1 MKIQPTSQVSF
12 GLNRSRQLRYVTP
25 EIKREID
32 TIRFNNGKKLTITSE
47 YQRSNLTNKLY
58 YLKDAAGKWI
68 KSKLVYY
75 SGNKP
80 AKVIKSEK
88 EM

>member
-47 YQRSNLTNKLY
+47 YHRSNLTNKLY

-68 KSKLVYY
+68 KSKLDYFEN
-75 SGNKP
+75 G
-80 AKVIKSEK
+80 KVVKTLISKGD
-88 EM
+88 

>member
-1 MKIQPTSQVSF
+1 MKIQPTNQVTF
-12 GLNRSRQLRYVTP
+12 GLNRQTQIRYVTP
-25 EIKREID
+25 EVRKVID
-32 TIRFNNGKKLTITSE
+32 TVRLSNRKQVIVSKEYYRGNLSSKL
-47 YQRSNLTNKLY
+47 Q
-58 YLKDAAGKWI
+58 YLKDAAGEWV

>member
-68 KSKLVYY
+68 KSKLDYFEN
-75 SGNKP
+75 G
-80 AKVIKSEK
+80 KVVKTLISKGD
-88 EM
+88 

>member
-68 KSKLVYY
+68 KSKLDYFENGKIVKTLI
-75 SGNKP
+75 SKGD
-80 AKVIKSEK
+80 
-88 EM
+88 